1 MQTAA
6 WVVFALAGVGQTL
19 AVSPLSSRG
28 YAVLPQ
34 PQQVELGEGDFSF
47 GAGWSL
53 ALAPG
58 LEASDVSV
66 QTLQEDL
73 QARFGITLAAG
84 GPRVIRLNL
93 KPGSV
98 AIGAALDHDRAQ
110 LAGQAY
116 RMELAPSRIE
126 LTANSAPG
134 LFYAVTTLVQ
144 LVQNRNGGFRL
155 PAGRITDW
163 PDLQLRQI
171 YWDDAHHLDRL
182 PVLKAALRQA
192 AFYKINGFALKLEG
206 HFRFKSAPAVVE
218 PYALSP
224 AELQELT
231 DYGLRYHVQL
241 IPYLDGP
248 GHIAFILKH
257 PEYAKFREFASSN
270 YELCSTN
277 PEAVQFLLAM
287 FHDLLDANK
296 GGKYVYLSTDEAYYI
311 GLADTAQCREKPAGS
326 PSQLLASF
334 VAKVADDLHARGRN
348 VIFWGE
354 YPLKPQDISSL
365 PAHAI
370 NGETYGPE
378 FDPVFHRRGIKQ
390 MIYTS
395 TEGEEPLFP
404 DYFVLPASQRM
415 HPERLPRPHLEEIF
429 RTISLNPA
437 REQTD
442 IMGMMNA
449 GWADRGLHPE
459 TFWLG
464 YAAAAAW
471 GWHPAS
477 PDPAE
482 ARDSFYA
489 QFYGPHATRMDR
501 LYQLM
506 SLQAQFWSDSWDTSP
521 SDARKPIWGNSY
533 RIFNPPERAKEQ
545 ILPLPPVKS
554 PSETRRLEL
563 ASEAVEANEE
573 LLGLLHENLRRVDF
587 NRYNVE
593 VFLSIAQLYRHNLN
607 MLAGL
612 GEMRQIVESAGR
624 ESDAKKAIAEYDRA
638 IEIAVRLRDERT
650 AVLASAAATWAKTWQ
665 PRAPAANGRTFLHEV
680 DDVKDHLPDR
690 TIGMEYL
697 VYRELLLPLGDWV
710 EKIRSDRN
718 RLAEDHRMPIDAKIF
733 DWKFGVRPE

>member
-1 MQTAA
+1 MQITACA
-6 WVVFALAGVGQTL
+6 FLALTGVGQIF
-19 AVSPLSSRG
+19 AGSPLSSRG

-34 PQQVELGEGDFSF
+34 PQRVELGGDDFYF
-47 GAGWSL
+47 GNGWAL

-58 LEASDVSV
+58 LLASDVAV

-73 QARFGITLAAG
+73 GTRFGITLSAG
-84 GPRVIRLNL
+84 APRVVRLNL

-98 AIGAALDHDRAQ
+98 AIGEALDHDRAQ

-116 RMELAPSRIE
+116 RIELAPSRIE
-126 LTANSAPG
+126 LTANSAAG
-134 LFYAVTTLVQ
+134 LLYAVTTLVQ
-144 LVQNRNGGFRL
+144 LVQSRDGAFHL
-155 PAGRITDW
+155 PAGSITDW

-206 HFRFKSAPAVVE
+206 HFQFKNAPAVVE
-218 PYALSP
+218 PYALS
-224 AELQELT
+224 ATELQELT

-277 PEAVQFLLAM
+277 PDAVQFLLGM
-287 FHDLLDANK
+287 FHDLLDATK
-296 GGKYVYLSTDEAYYI
+296 GSKYVYLSTDEAYYI
-311 GLADTAQCREKPAGS
+311 GLADTPQCREKPAGT
-326 PSQLLASF
+326 PSRLLASF
-334 VAKVADDLHARGRN
+334 VAQVADDLHARGRN

-354 YPLKPQDISSL
+354 YPLKPEDISSL
-365 PAHAI
+365 PLHVI

-378 FDPVFHRRGIKQ
+378 FDPAFHKREVKQ
-390 MIYTS
+390 MLYTS
-395 TEGEEPLFP
+395 TEGEERLFP
-404 DYFVLPASQRM
+404 EYFVLPASQRV
-415 HPERLPRPHLEEIF
+415 HAERLPQPRLEEIF
-429 RTISLNPA
+429 RTISSNPA

-464 YAAAAAW
+464 YATAAAW
-471 GWHPAS
+471 GWHPGS

-521 SDARKPIWGNSY
+521 SAARTPIWGNSY
-533 RIFNPPERAKEQ
+533 RIFEPPQPAKDQ
-545 ILPLPPVKS
+545 TLPVPPAQS
-554 PSETRRLEL
+554 PSESRRLQL
-563 ASEAVEANEE
+563 ASEAVQANEE
-573 LLGLLHENLRRVDF
+573 LLGLLHENLRSVDF
-587 NRYNVE
+587 NRYNLQ
-593 VFLSIAQLYRHNLN
+593 VFLSVAQLYRHNLN
-607 MLAGL
+607 LLAGL
-612 GEMRQIVESAGR
+612 GEMGRIAESAGR
-624 ESDAKKAIAEYDRA
+624 ENDAKKAIAEYDRA
-638 IEIAVRLRDERT
+638 IAIASGLRDERNS
-650 AVLASAAATWAKTWQ
+650 VLESAAAVWGRSWY
-665 PRAPAANGRTFLHEV
+665 PRVPAATAEHFF
-680 DDVKDHLPDR
+680 
-690 TIGMEYL
+690 
-697 VYRELLLPLGDWV
+697 
-710 EKIRSDRN
+710 IR
-718 RLAEDHRMPIDAKIF
+718 
-733 DWKFGVRPE
+733 WTT